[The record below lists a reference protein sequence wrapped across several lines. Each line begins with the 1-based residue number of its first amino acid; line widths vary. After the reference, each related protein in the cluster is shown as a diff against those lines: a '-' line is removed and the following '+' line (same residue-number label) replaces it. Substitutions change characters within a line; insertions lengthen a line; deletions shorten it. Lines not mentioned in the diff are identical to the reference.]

1 MLYNVL
7 VMNKNTYLIEVY
19 RLRITE
25 IDFVEGDTDN
35 VSEGKV
41 INSDFVVDDIS
52 KIIPQICRQYQV
64 KREDIDFDK
73 AVKPNCYYASWTV
86 NHLEIPPTEEEI
98 EEWKNGTYNL
108 FTAEMYFSIT
118 EMRPVT
124 DFLG

>member
-52 KIIPQICRQYQV
+52 KIICAHILRC
-64 KREDIDFDK
+64 
-73 AVKPNCYYASWTV
+73 S
-86 NHLEIPPTEEEI
+86 
-98 EEWKNGTYNL
+98 
-108 FTAEMYFSIT
+108 
-118 EMRPVT
+118 
-124 DFLG
+124 

>member
-7 VMNKNTYLIEVY
+7 VMIKNTYLVEVY

-41 INSDFVVDDIS
+41 ISSDFVVDDIS

-64 KREDIDFDK
+64 KREDINFDN
-73 AVKPNCYYASWTV
+73 AFKPNCYYASWTV

-118 EMRPVT
+118 EMRPVI